1 MPLDPQCAAIIEAA
15 AAAGG
20 APFDQ
25 PDPAAARRAY
35 NAGTAAI
42 RHTTDPLERVGDTSF
57 SGPAG
62 PVPVRMYRPYS
73 GHDDPLP
80 VVVFFHGGGWTIGD
94 LDSHDHMC
102 RHLALGAKACVIA
115 VDYRLAPEHKFPA
128 AYEDCIAAVQ
138 WAVANAEELKI
149 DSNRIAVAG
158 DSAGGNLAA
167 TVCIALRDMD
177 GPKISAQVLMYP
189 AVDFTADNDSIREN
203 GSGYL
208 LTRGAL
214 EMFADFYLPNRAA
227 RSDPRASPQLR
238 SNHANLPRAFI
249 QTAEFDPLRDECRRY
264 AETLMAAGTAVE
276 YKCYPGM
283 IHGFARMCAR
293 VDAAVAALNDA
304 CGMLREQFAAGDSAE

>member
-25 PDPAAARRAY
+25 QDPVAARLAY
-35 NAGTAAI
+35 NAGSAAF
-42 RHTTDPLERVGDTSF
+42 RHSTEPLESVTDRSF
-57 SGPAG
+57 SAPGGA
-62 PVPVRMYRPYS
+62 VPVRIYRSKPEH
-73 GHDDPLP
+73 GVALP
-80 VVVFFHGGGWTIGD
+80 VVVFYHGGGWTIGD

-102 RHLALGAKACVIA
+102 RHLAVGAHACVVS
-115 VDYRLAPEHKFPA
+115 VDYRLSPEHKFPA
-128 AYEDCIAAVQ
+128 AYEDCIATVQ
-138 WAVANAEELKI
+138 WIVDNADELGV
-149 DSNRIAVAG
+149 DSKRIALAG

-167 TVCIALRDMD
+167 TTAIALRDMD
-177 GPKISAQVLMYP
+177 GPKVSAQILMYP
-189 AVDFTADNDSIREN
+189 AVDFTADNTSIREN

-214 EMFADFYLPNRAA
+214 ERFANFYLPNRAA

-238 SNHANLPRAFI
+238 SNHANLPHTFI
-249 QTAEFDPLRDECRRY
+249 QTAEFDPLRDEGRRY

-283 IHGFARMCAR
+283 IHGFARMCTR
-293 VDAAVAALNDA
+293 VDAAIAALDDA
-304 CGMLREQFAAGDSAE
+304 CGWLCEEFAIK